1 MQILA
6 ERAAVDIEELI
17 VNGDT
22 SSSDPFLAQINGIR
36 KQAASHIVDAAGE
49 ELSRQIF
56 KRGYKAVPPKYLR
69 IPQEFRF
76 YTSPGIEVEW
86 KDRVAD
92 RQTSLGMQL
101 FKVVFLQ
108 LLVFR
113 SRELRTCSL
122 IRLVKRMR
130 LLTFLTLS

>member
-1 MQILA
+1 MIA
-6 ERAAVDIEELI
+6 ERAAVDIEELL

-22 SSSDPFLAQINGIR
+22 SSSDSYLAQLDGIR
-36 KQAASHIVDAAGE
+36 KQATSHIVDAAGE
-49 ELSRQIF
+49 ELTRQTF

-92 RQTSLGMQL
+92 RQTNLGMQL
-101 FKVVFLQ
+101 FKVAFHL
-108 LLVFR
+108 LLVFQ
-113 SRELRTCSL
+113 SKVLQIYSL
-122 IRLVKRMR
+122 IRLEREILQPM
-130 LLTFLTLS
+130 FLISS